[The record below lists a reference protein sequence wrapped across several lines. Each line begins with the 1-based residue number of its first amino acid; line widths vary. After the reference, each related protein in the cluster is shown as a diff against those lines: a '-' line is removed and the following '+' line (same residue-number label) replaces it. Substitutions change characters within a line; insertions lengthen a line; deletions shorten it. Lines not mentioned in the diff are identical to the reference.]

1 LFNIFRALEDRTSD
15 PTSTDYI
22 PASSFDSA
30 DSHSSLTSESV
41 EPEEQNVNV
50 YNWQRDDWMLRTRQ
64 TGAVRVELASPEDIS
79 LDSESTRVVFGTLGT
94 TV

>member
-1 LFNIFRALEDRTSD
+1 LEERTSD
-15 PTSTDYI
+15 PMSTNYI
-22 PASSFDSA
+22 PASSFDST
-30 DSHSSLTSESV
+30 DSRSSLTSESV
-41 EPEEQNVNV
+41 EHEEQNVNV

>member
-1 LFNIFRALEDRTSD
+1 MEDRTFD
-15 PTSTDYI
+15 PTFTDYI
-22 PASSFDSA
+22 PSSSFNSTDSR
-30 DSHSSLTSESV
+30 SSLTSDSV

-50 YNWQRDDWMLRTRQ
+50 YNWQRDDWMLRAQQ

-79 LDSESTRVVFGTLGT
+79 LDSESTRVVLGTLGT

>member
-1 LFNIFRALEDRTSD
+1 MEDRTSN

-22 PASSFDSA
+22 PASSFNSTDSR
-30 DSHSSLTSESV
+30 SSLTSESV
-41 EPEEQNVNV
+41 EPEEQNISV
-50 YNWQRDDWMLRTRQ
+50 YNWQRDDWMSRARQ

>member
-1 LFNIFRALEDRTSD
+1 
-15 PTSTDYI
+15 
-22 PASSFDSA
+22 
-30 DSHSSLTSESV
+30 V
-41 EPEEQNVNV
+41 EPEEQNINV